1 MPVNLDDLIKR
12 LVTTQGTTT
21 DTKVKEQLLSI
32 SKDVR
37 DFAQERED
45 ERNKLQTTIN
55 QQQTAVAQ
63 LQTSIGT
70 LRQTNADQAL
80 EIEGLKKRLG
90 GSQAASSATPL
101 NLAQSFKSVIDAIQ
115 AQAHQTP
122 GVATTIKSMDLEVKG
137 LVQVQED
144 KSTLLVLPGAG
155 SSIDA
160 NALSTLRVSFGAI
173 PVVASAVTPAVPD
186 APPAA
191 PPVVRVTRT
200 RTSDSTPTQKAVK
213 ERKKTIRVRR
223 TARST

>member
-1 MPVNLDDLIKR
+1 MPVPVNFDDLIKR
-12 LVTTQGTTT
+12 VVTTQGTTT

-32 SKDVR
+32 SKDMR

-55 QQQTAVAQ
+55 QQQTTVAQ

-70 LRQTNADQAL
+70 LRQTNAEQAL

-90 GSQAASSATPL
+90 GPQPSSSATPL
-101 NLAQSFKSVIDAIQ
+101 NLAQSFKGVIDAIQ
-115 AQAHQTP
+115 AEAHQTP

-173 PVVASAVTPAVPD
+173 PVVAPAVPLAVPD

-191 PPVVRVTRT
+191 PPVVRTRT
-200 RTSDSTPTQKAVK
+200 TKSAPTQKARR
-213 ERKKTIRVRR
+213 ERKKILRVRP